1 MDTRVANFQLE
12 TGGYLVVNAIVPDIE
27 ENRYIFSIV
36 IDTMSACTI
45 LGARDGTFPHLLYA
59 MVTGNRYRVQSR
71 EKREKLTANDERWI
85 RDRRCE
91 SFSCSLFCTIM
102 YACSWPLAIVPSSL
116 KPFCFKL
123 RAREW

>member
-12 TGGYLVVNAIVPDIE
+12 TGGYLVVNAIVPDIK

-85 RDRRCE
+85 RDRLSRLVVRC
-91 SFSCSLFCTIM
+91 SAQCMHAVGHWPSCHR
-102 YACSWPLAIVPSSL
+102 P
-116 KPFCFKL
+116 
-123 RAREW
+123 